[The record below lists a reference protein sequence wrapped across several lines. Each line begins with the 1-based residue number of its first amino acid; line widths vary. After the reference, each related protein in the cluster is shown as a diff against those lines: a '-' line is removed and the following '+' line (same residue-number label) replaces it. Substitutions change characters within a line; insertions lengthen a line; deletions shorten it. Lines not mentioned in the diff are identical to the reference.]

1 MTELYFTPLESKVFE
16 LKRPRLRLSDLAGF
30 YQELCQLS
38 SRNNSMQIDLGN
50 LKQLDSVILGCLLHE
65 KRKAQDLG
73 REIRFHNIP
82 QAICEVI
89 NILGIEPESLS

>member
-1 MTELYFTPLESKVFE
+1 MTELYFTPLESQIFE

-38 SRNNSMQIDLGN
+38 SRHSSVQIDLGN

-65 KRKAQDLG
+65 KTKAQDLG
-73 REIRFHNIP
+73 KEIRLRNIP

-89 NILGIEPESLS
+89 NILGVEPESLA